1 LGRGY
6 GGGVAEMT
14 RDVEQVVLLGE
25 DRQPVGAAD
34 KTVIHTD
41 QTPLHLAFSCYV
53 LGPDGRLLMT
63 RRALSKLTWP
73 GVWSNSV
80 CGHPAPGED
89 VAEAIVRRGRQA
101 LGIEITDITPA
112 LPDFAYRAVDA
123 GGTVENEVCPVFTA
137 RTSDQPDVD
146 PAEVCE
152 WHWAGW
158 EDVVEVA
165 RRTPFLL
172 SPWSVL
178 QIPELAASG
187 ALDGG

>member
-1 LGRGY
+1 
-6 GGGVAEMT
+6 VAEVM
-14 RDVEQVVLLGE
+14 RDVEQVILLDE

-34 KTVIHTD
+34 KAVIHTAD
-41 QTPLHLAFSCYV
+41 TPLHLAFSCYV
-53 LGPDGRLLMT
+53 LGPDARLLMT
-63 RRALSKLTWP
+63 RRALSKLTWA

-89 VAEAIVRRGRQA
+89 VAEAIVRRGRQE
-101 LGIEITDITPA
+101 LGIEITDIAPA

-137 RTSDQPDVD
+137 RTKDQPDVD
-146 PAEVCE
+146 PDEVCE
-152 WHWAGW
+152 WAWARW
-158 EDVVEVA
+158 EDVVEAA